1 MMQEEKEVLA
11 LLSKLDLDNI
21 HFADSPPGMFTLN
34 HICFGPRT
42 KKCFCIFI
50 SLIVLPIDSL

>member
-42 KKCFCIFI
+42 KMLCIFI